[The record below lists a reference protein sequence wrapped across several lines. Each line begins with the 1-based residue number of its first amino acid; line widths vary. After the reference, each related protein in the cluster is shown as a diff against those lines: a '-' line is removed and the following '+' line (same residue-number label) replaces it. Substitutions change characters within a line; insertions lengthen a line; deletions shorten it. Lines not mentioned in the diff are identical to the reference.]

1 MNKETKKLI
10 GGILQIIVQLVIT
23 IPILVYFDI
32 QGSTLGMIVAIG
44 IGIIITV
51 VRCLIEIFVLHLYD

>member
-10 GGILQIIVQLVIT
+10 GGILQIIVQIVIT

-32 QGSTLGMIVAIG
+32 QGSALGMIVAIG

-51 VRCLIEIFVLHLYD
+51 VRCLIEIFVLNLYD